1 MIACVATSHVATSQ
15 NSKEKLWLLYVCVF
29 LSLFQF
35 VCLVAVSL
43 FLGEISCPGD
53 FFKTPCDKHKG
64 SFWGK

>member
-1 MIACVATSHVATSQ
+1 MLRLNQGLRVEIKTFF
-15 NSKEKLWLLYVCVF
+15 EPVCVF

-43 FLGEISCPGD
+43 FFGEISCPGD
-53 FFKTPCDKHKG
+53 FLKTPCDKHKG